1 MLDSFLKVLE
11 HKTSAKSIYAQVAE
25 ARQGLQPM
33 QSRRGNTVGD
43 PGHPSSHSRLFFF
56 NKFVVSI
63 PVSTF
68 CSKITAH
75 GDILVNS

>member
-1 MLDSFLKVLE
+1 MNVRFFLKVLE

-43 PGHPSSHSRLFFF
+43 PRHPSSHSWENLLERF
-56 NKFVVSI
+56 S
-63 PVSTF
+63 
-68 CSKITAH
+68 
-75 GDILVNS
+75 